1 MHASTLCRTFLCLS
15 LALAGRVGPGCAAAL
30 AQAAGSDYTTSL
42 PSVQKVE
49 TQLQGTDPADTAA
62 RQVAV
67 FEYLQTYIQR
77 IKSAR
82 DFRGPYTPGETQKLT
97 DYAKAQYDL
106 TQSFKASHTPAEFA
120 RFGQLEGNYSV
131 NNALDWIKQLEGA
144 QAADTY
150 RGAEASLAQTY
161 QQHEDK
167 LQQDMKQ
174 ANSQANGGSFMDG
187 FYSEAGPRKL
197 SPEQNRC
204 LELGGKFNAC
214 AGAMTGLVKG
224 LANVI
229 SLGAMDDEQKEQP
242 PLSGVVL
249 VGTYHS
255 RTDLPEVSL
264 GSNGGMTLSKC
275 GTLVDATHPYTI
287 RKSGATTQIVAEN
300 EPNPIVL
307 TLQPDGS
314 LSGPGSIQVKGSII
328 TGYNNQ
334 YSCTNSTPYTHGN
347 CTTTSTP
354 IYAASMQRCTLSQF
368 AAMPPPPPPPKPKGL
383 IGEVGDMFG
392 MDDPVAAIY
401 GFRMAGPYASSS
413 GMLLSFENGFVTLDC
428 GKAHINAPYT
438 VDNTASGFVVHVQN
452 VGGAFVLGV
461 APDTTL
467 RGSGSTTVN
476 GRLVASV
483 TGASNVTFTPHSE
496 SCNVGTFAPKGKR
509 NTMLAGNGPMPSV
522 AAYAAAAP
530 VSAPETVGAAPLSA
544 RRSVAPASAN
554 PVAAPV
560 EPTAIQASTTAAA
573 APVWAASVGPQSI
586 KLAITAS
593 FPAGAN
599 PLAGHAVMLM
609 SDRFD
614 NALRKAGGPVPEGTT
629 PGKALAAY
637 SANCMAPRSCPSITP
652 TLNKFF
658 VGRAMFD
665 NTGKVVMDATVAPGT
680 YYVFSSGNSGG
691 GVLVWDLPV
700 EVKSSGT
707 AVTLQASNAEVVK

>member
-1 MHASTLCRTFLCLS
+1 MITAVLT
-15 LALAGRVGPGCAAAL
+15 AAGATAL

-49 TQLQGTDPADTAA
+49 TQMQGTDPIDTAA

-82 DFRGPYTPGETQKLT
+82 DYRGPYSPGETKLLT

-106 TQSFKASHTPAEFA
+106 TQSFKGSHTPAEFA
-120 RFGQLEGNYSV
+120 RFSQLEGNYSV
-131 NNALDWIKQLEGA
+131 NNALGWIKQLEGS

-161 QQHEDK
+161 QQHEEK
-167 LQQDMKQ
+167 LQQDMKR

-197 SPEQNRC
+197 TPEQNRC

-214 AGAMTGLVKG
+214 AGAMMGLVKG

-229 SLGAMDDEQKEQP
+229 SLGAMDDEEKERP

-249 VGTYHS
+249 VGAYHS

-264 GSNGGMTLSKC
+264 GANGGMTLSKC

-314 LSGPGSIQVKGSII
+314 LSGPGTIAVKGSII
-328 TGYNNQ
+328 TGYHNQ
-334 YSCTNSTPYTHGN
+334 YSCTNATTYTNGN

-368 AAMPPPPPPPKPKGL
+368 AALPPPPPPPKPKGQ
-383 IGEVGDMFG
+383 IGEMGDMFG
-392 MDDPVAAIY
+392 AGDPVAPIY

-413 GMLLSFENGFVTLDC
+413 GMLLSFGDGDVTLDC
-428 GKAHINAPYT
+428 GKAHVNAPYS
-438 VDNTASGFVVHVQN
+438 VENTASGFVVHVQN

-483 TGASNVTFTPHSE
+483 TGESNVTFTPHSE

-509 NTMLAGNGPMPSV
+509 NTMLASNAPMPVVSAYSAPSAVPVATTAPNRTGASV
-522 AAYAAAAP
+522 AT
-530 VSAPETVGAAPLSA
+530 SSPEV
-544 RRSVAPASAN
+544 
-554 PVAAPV
+554 
-560 EPTAIQASTTAAA
+560 PTGLQASTTAAA
-573 APVWAASVGPQSI
+573 APVWAASVGPQSV

-593 FPAGAN
+593 FPGGPN

-614 NALRKAGGPVPEGTT
+614 NALRKSGGPVPEGTT

-637 SANCMAPRSCPSITP
+637 AANCMAPKSCPSITP
-652 TLNKFF
+652 TLNKFY

-665 NTGKVVMDATVAPGT
+665 STGKVVMDATVAPGT
-680 YYVFSSGNSGG
+680 YYVFSSGNSSG

-700 EVKSSGT
+700 EVKATGT
-707 AVTLQASNAEVVK
+707 VVTLQASNAEVVK